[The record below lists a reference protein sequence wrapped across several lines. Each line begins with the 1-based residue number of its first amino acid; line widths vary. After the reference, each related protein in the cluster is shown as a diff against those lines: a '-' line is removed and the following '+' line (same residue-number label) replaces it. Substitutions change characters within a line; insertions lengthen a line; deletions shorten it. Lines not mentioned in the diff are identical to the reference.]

1 MTELQRKT
9 DEIFEESFSKGVPI
23 YWWYAYED
31 AVFRSDFEIDQV
43 RYFVKYA
50 WNEGKEFELYTK
62 SSNVLMDSISDLDK
76 VLITKDDY
84 MLFPDHQEF
93 KKGLTNNC
101 HLF

>member
-9 DEIFEESFSKGVPI
+9 HTIFLESFRKRDPI
-23 YWWYAYED
+23 YWWYDYED
-31 AVFRSDFEIDQV
+31 AVFRSDFELDKV

-50 WNEGKEFELYTK
+50 SHNGEEFELLK
-62 SSNVLMDSISDLDK
+62 IDSNVLMDSISDLDK

-84 MLFPDHQEF
+84 IQFPDHQEF
-93 KKGLTNNC
+93 KKELTNHC

>member
-9 DEIFEESFSKGVPI
+9 HTIFLESFRKRVPI
-23 YWWYAYED
+23 YWWYDYED
-31 AVFRSDFEIDQV
+31 AVFRSDFEIDHG

-50 WNEGKEFELYTK
+50 WNKGEEFELL
-62 SSNVLMDSISDLDK
+62 SIDSNVLMDSISDLDK
-76 VLITKDDY
+76 VLITEDDY